1 MRLVCR
7 DHSEVLERG
16 LPKFIMVREQSDII
30 TQAHKILDICLTATA
45 FVAAY
50 FIKRQLLP
58 ESFRGLTTAPNYYI
72 VLLMIIIIWYITFN
86 VYGVYRTYRTRTYA
100 QIFWNMTTAVS
111 IGMLI
116 LGLCLYLFGIADVS
130 RLMIG
135 LFFILNIFV
144 LAASKGLVYRTL
156 THFRQ
161 KGFNSRNLLIVG
173 SRERAKDV
181 IECVG
186 DHLVSGYKVLGCLDT
201 DPREVGNVVKNG
213 LRVIGTVDQLKQIL
227 LQHVV
232 DELVFAMPLTKIK
245 NADKCIAAAEEMGVA
260 VRILPDWQIHKLM
273 YNPAIAHI
281 RFQDFLGL
289 PTMGLHTTP
298 TDYGELIIKNAI
310 DYIFAGV
317 ALLLSLP
324 LFFII
329 AVAIKAASRGPV
341 LFKQERCG
349 LNGRKFMLY
358 KFRTMSADA
367 EARRDEL
374 QTMNEANG
382 PAFKIKNDPR
392 IIPFVGTFLR
402 KTSLDE
408 LPQLINVLR
417 GEMTLVGPR
426 PPIPAEVEEYDIWQ
440 RRRLSMKP
448 GLTCIWQ
455 STSNRNEVGFE
466 DWMKMDLSYIDNWS
480 LRLDLRILL
489 KTAAVVLTGAGR

>member
-1 MRLVCR
+1 ML
-7 DHSEVLERG
+7 
-16 LPKFIMVREQSDII
+16 REQNDII
-30 TQAHKILDICLTATA
+30 TQTHKVLDICLTAAA

-50 FIKRQLLP
+50 VVKRQLLP

-72 VLLMIIIIWYITFN
+72 VLLMIIIIWYVTFN
-86 VYGVYRTYRTRTYA
+86 MYGVYRTYRTRTYA

-116 LGLCLYLFGIADVS
+116 LGLCLYFFSITAVS

-135 LFFILNIFV
+135 LFYVLNIV
-144 LAASKGLVYRTL
+144 MLAASKGIVYRIL
-156 THFRQ
+156 THFRE

-181 IECVG
+181 IESVG
-186 DHLVSGYKVLGCLDT
+186 DRLVSGYRILGCLDT
-201 DPREVGNVVKNG
+201 DPGEVGKVVKKG
-213 LRVIGTVDQLKQIL
+213 LRVIGTVDQLKRIL
-227 LQHVV
+227 LERVV
-232 DELVFAMPLTKIK
+232 DELVFAMPLAKIN
-245 NADKCIAAAEEMGVA
+245 NADQCIAVAEEMGVA

-273 YNPAIAHI
+273 YNPAIAHV

-289 PTMGLHTTP
+289 PTMGLHSTP

-310 DYIFAGV
+310 DYIFAGI
-317 ALLLSLP
+317 AMLLALP
-324 LFFII
+324 LFLII
-329 AVAIKAASRGPV
+329 AAAIKTASKGPV
-341 LFKQERCG
+341 FFKQERCG
-349 LNGRKFMLY
+349 LNGRKFMVY
-358 KFRTMSADA
+358 KFRTMGADA
-367 EARRDEL
+367 EQRRQEL
-374 QTMNEANG
+374 RTLNEADG
-382 PAFKIKNDPR
+382 PVFKIKDDPR

-426 PPIPAEVEEYDIWQ
+426 PPIPSEVEEYDIWQ

-480 LRLDLRILL
+480 LGLDLRILL

>member
-1 MRLVCR
+1 ML
-7 DHSEVLERG
+7 
-16 LPKFIMVREQSDII
+16 REQNDII
-30 TQAHKILDICLTATA
+30 TQTHKVLDICLTAAA
-45 FVAAY
+45 FVGAY
-50 FIKRQLLP
+50 IVKRQLLP

-72 VLLMIIIIWYITFN
+72 VLLMIIIIWYVTFN

-116 LGLCLYLFGIADVS
+116 LGLCLYFFSITAVS

-135 LFFILNIFV
+135 LFYVLNIV
-144 LAASKGLVYRTL
+144 MLAASKGVVYRIL
-156 THFRQ
+156 THFRE

-181 IECVG
+181 IESVG
-186 DHLVSGYKVLGCLDT
+186 DNLVSGYRVLGCLDT
-201 DPREVGNVVKNG
+201 DPGEVGKVVKKG
-213 LRVIGTVDQLKQIL
+213 LRVIGTVDQLKRIL
-227 LQHVV
+227 LEHVV
-232 DELVFAMPLTKIK
+232 DELVFAMPLAKIN
-245 NADKCIAAAEEMGVA
+245 NADQCISVAEEMGVA

-273 YNPAIAHI
+273 YNPAIAHV

-289 PTMGLHTTP
+289 PTMGLHSTP

-310 DYIFAGV
+310 DYIFAGI
-317 ALLLSLP
+317 AMLLSLP
-324 LFFII
+324 LFLII
-329 AVAIKAASRGPV
+329 AAAIKTASKGPV
-341 LFKQERCG
+341 FFKQERCG
-349 LNGRKFMLY
+349 LNGRKFMVY
-358 KFRTMSADA
+358 KFRTMGADA
-367 EARRDEL
+367 EQRRQEL
-374 QTMNEANG
+374 RTLNEADG
-382 PAFKIKNDPR
+382 PVFKIKDDPR

-426 PPIPAEVEEYDIWQ
+426 PPIPSEVEEYDIWQ

-455 STSNRNEVGFE
+455 STSNRNDVGFE

-480 LRLDLRILL
+480 LGLDLRILL

>member
-1 MRLVCR
+1 ML
-7 DHSEVLERG
+7 
-16 LPKFIMVREQSDII
+16 REQNDII
-30 TQAHKILDICLTATA
+30 TQTHKVLDICLTATA
-45 FVAAY
+45 FVGAY
-50 FIKRQLLP
+50 VIKRQLLP
-58 ESFRGLTTAPNYYI
+58 ESFRGLTTAPNYYV
-72 VLLMIIIIWYITFN
+72 VLLMIIIIWHVTFN

-116 LGLCLYLFGIADVS
+116 LGLCLYFFRITAVS

-135 LFFILNIFV
+135 LFFALNIV
-144 LAASKGLVYRTL
+144 LLAASKGIVYRIL
-156 THFRQ
+156 THFRE

-181 IECVG
+181 IESVG
-186 DHLVSGYKVLGCLDT
+186 DHLVSGYRVLGCLDT
-201 DPREVGNVVKNG
+201 DPREVGKVVKKG
-213 LRVIGTVDQLKQIL
+213 LRVIGTVDQLKRIL
-227 LQHVV
+227 LKQVV
-232 DELVFAMPLTKIK
+232 DELVFAMPLTKIN
-245 NADKCIAAAEEMGVA
+245 NADKCIAVAEEMGVA

-289 PTMGLHTTP
+289 PTMGLHSTP

-310 DYIFAGV
+310 DYIFAGI
-317 ALLLSLP
+317 ATLLSLP
-324 LFFII
+324 LFLVV
-329 AVAIKAASRGPV
+329 AAAIKTASKGPV
-341 LFKQERCG
+341 FFKQERCG

-358 KFRTMSADA
+358 KFRTMRADA
-367 EARRDEL
+367 EERRQEL
-374 QTMNEANG
+374 RTLNEADG
-382 PAFKIKNDPR
+382 PVFKIKNDPR

-402 KTSLDE
+402 KTGFDE

-426 PPIPAEVEEYDIWQ
+426 PPIPSEVEEYDIWQ

-455 STSNRNEVGFE
+455 STSNRNDVGFE

-480 LRLDLRILL
+480 LELDLRILL

>member
-1 MRLVCR
+1 ML
-7 DHSEVLERG
+7 
-16 LPKFIMVREQSDII
+16 REQNDIL
-30 TQAHKILDICLTATA
+30 TQTHKVLDICLTAAA
-45 FVAAY
+45 FVGAY
-50 FIKRQLLP
+50 FIKRQFLP
-58 ESFRGLTTAPNYYI
+58 ESLRGLTTAPNYYI
-72 VLLMIIIIWYITFN
+72 VLLMIIIIWYATFN
-86 VYGVYRTYRTRTYA
+86 VYGVYRSYRTRTYA

-116 LGLCLYLFGIADVS
+116 LGLCLYFFRITEVS

-135 LFFILNIFV
+135 LFYVLNIV
-144 LAASKGLVYRTL
+144 LLAVNKGIAYRIL
-156 THFRQ
+156 THFRE

-181 IECVG
+181 IESVG
-186 DHLVSGYKVLGCLDT
+186 DNLVSGYRVLGCLDT
-201 DPREVGNVVKNG
+201 DPGEVGKVVKKG
-213 LRVIGTVDQLKQIL
+213 LRVIGTVDQLKRIL
-227 LQHVV
+227 LERVV
-232 DELVFAMPLTKIK
+232 DELVFAMPLTKIN
-245 NADKCIAAAEEMGVA
+245 NADKCIAVAEEMGVA

-289 PTMGLHTTP
+289 PTMGLHSTP

-310 DYIFAGV
+310 DYIFAGI
-317 ALLLSLP
+317 ALLLALP

-329 AVAIKAASRGPV
+329 AAAIKTASRGPV
-341 LFKQERCG
+341 FFKQERCG

-358 KFRTMSADA
+358 KFRTMATDA
-367 EARRDEL
+367 EERRHEL
-374 QTMNEANG
+374 QTLNEADG

-426 PPIPAEVEEYDIWQ
+426 PPIPSEVEEYDIWQ

-455 STSNRNEVGFE
+455 STSNRNDVGFE

-480 LRLDLRILL
+480 LGLDLRILL

>member
-1 MRLVCR
+1 ML
-7 DHSEVLERG
+7 
-16 LPKFIMVREQSDII
+16 REQNDII
-30 TQAHKILDICLTATA
+30 TQTHKVLDICLTATA
-45 FVAAY
+45 FVCAY

-58 ESFRGLTTAPNYYI
+58 ESLRGLTTAPNYYI
-72 VLLMIIIIWYITFN
+72 VLLMIIIIWYVTFN
-86 VYGVYRTYRTRTYA
+86 VYGVYRSYRTRTYA

-116 LGLCLYLFGIADVS
+116 LGLSLYFFRITEIS

-135 LFFILNIFV
+135 LFYVFNIV
-144 LAASKGLVYRTL
+144 LLAVNKGIVYRIL
-156 THFRQ
+156 THFRE

-181 IECVG
+181 IESVG
-186 DHLVSGYKVLGCLDT
+186 DHLVSGYRVLGCLDT
-201 DPREVGNVVKNG
+201 DPGEVGKVVKKG
-213 LRVIGTVDQLKQIL
+213 LRVIGTVDQLKRIL
-227 LQHVV
+227 LERVV
-232 DELVFAMPLTKIK
+232 DELVFAMPLTKIN
-245 NADKCIAAAEEMGVA
+245 NADKCIAVAEEMGVA

-289 PTMGLHTTP
+289 PTMGLHSTP

-310 DYIFAGV
+310 DYIFAGI
-317 ALLLSLP
+317 ALLLALP
-324 LFFII
+324 LFLIVA
-329 AVAIKAASRGPV
+329 AVIKTASKGPV
-341 LFKQERCG
+341 FFKQERCG

-358 KFRTMSADA
+358 KFRTMAIDA
-367 EARRDEL
+367 EERRHEL
-374 QTMNEANG
+374 GTLNEADG
-382 PAFKIKNDPR
+382 PVFKIKKDPR
-392 IIPFVGTFLR
+392 VIPFVGTFLR

-426 PPIPAEVEEYDIWQ
+426 PPIPSEVEEYDIWQ

-455 STSNRNEVGFE
+455 CTSNRNDVGFE

-480 LRLDLRILL
+480 LGLDLRILL

>member
-1 MRLVCR
+1 ML
-7 DHSEVLERG
+7 
-16 LPKFIMVREQSDII
+16 REQNDII
-30 TQAHKILDICLTATA
+30 TQTHKVLDICLTAAA

-50 FIKRQLLP
+50 VVKRQLLP

-72 VLLMIIIIWYITFN
+72 VLLMIIIIWYVTFN

-100 QIFWNMTTAVS
+100 QVFWNMTTAVS

-116 LGLCLYLFGIADVS
+116 LGLCLYFFSITAVS

-135 LFFILNIFV
+135 LFYVLNIV
-144 LAASKGLVYRTL
+144 MLAASKGIVYRIL
-156 THFRQ
+156 THFRE

-181 IECVG
+181 IESVG
-186 DHLVSGYKVLGCLDT
+186 DNLVSGYRVLGCLDT
-201 DPREVGNVVKNG
+201 DPGEVGKVVKKG
-213 LRVIGTVDQLKQIL
+213 LRVIGTVDQLKRIL
-227 LQHVV
+227 LEHVV
-232 DELVFAMPLTKIK
+232 DELVFAMPLAKIN
-245 NADKCIAAAEEMGVA
+245 NADQCISVAEEMGVA

-273 YNPAIAHI
+273 YNPAIAHV

-289 PTMGLHTTP
+289 PTMGLHSTP

-310 DYIFAGV
+310 DYIFAGI
-317 ALLLSLP
+317 AMLLSLP
-324 LFFII
+324 LFLII
-329 AVAIKAASRGPV
+329 AAAIKTASKGPV
-341 LFKQERCG
+341 FFKQERCG
-349 LNGRKFMLY
+349 LNGRKFMVY
-358 KFRTMSADA
+358 KFRTMGADA
-367 EARRDEL
+367 EQRRQEL
-374 QTMNEANG
+374 RTLNEADG
-382 PAFKIKNDPR
+382 PVFKIKDDPR

-426 PPIPAEVEEYDIWQ
+426 PPIPSEVEEYDIWQ

-455 STSNRNEVGFE
+455 STSNRNDVGFE

-480 LRLDLRILL
+480 LGLDLRILL

>member
-1 MRLVCR
+1 ML
-7 DHSEVLERG
+7 
-16 LPKFIMVREQSDII
+16 REQNDII
-30 TQAHKILDICLTATA
+30 TQTHKVLDICLTATA
-45 FVAAY
+45 FVCAY

-58 ESFRGLTTAPNYYI
+58 ESLRGLTTAPNYYI
-72 VLLMIIIIWYITFN
+72 VLLMIIIIWYVTFN
-86 VYGVYRTYRTRTYA
+86 VYGVYRSYRTRTYA

-116 LGLCLYLFGIADVS
+116 LGLSLYFFRITEIS

-135 LFFILNIFV
+135 LFYVFNIV
-144 LAASKGLVYRTL
+144 LLAVNKGIVYRIL
-156 THFRQ
+156 THFRE

-181 IECVG
+181 IESVG
-186 DHLVSGYKVLGCLDT
+186 DHLVSGYRVLGCLDT
-201 DPREVGNVVKNG
+201 DPGEVGKVVKKG
-213 LRVIGTVDQLKQIL
+213 LRVIGTVDQLKRIL
-227 LQHVV
+227 LERVV
-232 DELVFAMPLTKIK
+232 DELVFAMPLTKIN
-245 NADKCIAAAEEMGVA
+245 NADKCIAVAEEMGVA

-289 PTMGLHTTP
+289 PTMGLHSTP

-310 DYIFAGV
+310 DYIFAGI
-317 ALLLSLP
+317 ALLLALP
-324 LFFII
+324 LFLIV
-329 AVAIKAASRGPV
+329 AAAIKTASKGPV
-341 LFKQERCG
+341 FFQQERCG

-358 KFRTMSADA
+358 KFRTMAIDA
-367 EARRDEL
+367 EERRHEL
-374 QTMNEANG
+374 GTLNEADG
-382 PAFKIKNDPR
+382 PVFKIKKDPR
-392 IIPFVGTFLR
+392 VIPFVGTFLR

-426 PPIPAEVEEYDIWQ
+426 PPIPSEGEEYDIWQ

-455 STSNRNEVGFE
+455 STSNRNDVGFE

-480 LRLDLRILL
+480 LGLDLRILL

>member
-1 MRLVCR
+1 
-7 DHSEVLERG
+7 
-16 LPKFIMVREQSDII
+16 MVREQNDII
-30 TQAHKILDICLTATA
+30 TKTHKALDICLTAMA
-45 FVAAY
+45 FVGAY

-116 LGLCLYLFGIADVS
+116 LGLCLYFFSITEMS

-135 LFFILNIFV
+135 LFFILDIV
-144 LAASKGLVYRTL
+144 LLAASKGLAYRIL
-156 THFRQ
+156 THFRE

-181 IECVG
+181 IESVG

-201 DPREVGNVVKNG
+201 DPGEVGKVVRKG
-213 LRVIGTVDQLKQIL
+213 LKVIGTVDQLKRIL

-232 DELVFAMPLTKIK
+232 DELVFAMPLSKIK
-245 NADKCIAAAEEMGVA
+245 NADKCIALAEEMGVA

-289 PTMGLHTTP
+289 PSMGLHSTP

-310 DYIFAGV
+310 DYLSAGI

-324 LFFII
+324 LFLIV
-329 AVAIKAASRGPV
+329 AAAIKTASKGPV
-341 LFKQERCG
+341 FFKQERCG

-358 KFRTMSADA
+358 KFRTMTADA
-367 EARRDEL
+367 EIRRHEL
-374 QTMNEANG
+374 RSLNEADG
-382 PAFKIKNDPR
+382 PVFKIKNDPR

-426 PPIPAEVEEYDIWQ
+426 PPIPSEVEEYDIWQ

-480 LRLDLRILL
+480 LSLDMRILL
-489 KTAAVVLTGAGR
+489 KTATTVLTGAGR